1 MRVFNTC
8 IRIVKRRSAALIIYF
23 VIFAALSVV
32 MTNLSVDKYSTD
44 FVASKPA
51 YTVINRDQ
59 ESPLTQGVRELLA
72 RYGEEVLLAD
82 EEEELK
88 DAAFYHASDYILM
101 IPLGFSESFG
111 SENSLKLETMTT
123 PDSAKGYYLDS
134 LVNQYMN
141 LADSWRI
148 LHPEWTEQQIVD
160 TVLQDLSKGADVE
173 IRQFGST
180 QPVSQQVQI
189 FYMLNSYIM
198 LVFSVLSL
206 SILFMAFRK
215 PDLHMRNL
223 CSPLTSRS
231 MNLQIGLCGML
242 LGTLFWILLTI
253 LGLFLY
259 GGRLEGTDPRSL
271 LLLMLNSFLFL
282 LVSLSIGLLAGN
294 FIKSGN
300 SQNAAA
306 NFLSLGMSF
315 LGGAFVPLDMLGAG
329 MLQVARF
336 VPTYWYITAL
346 NKICSLSSFTASS
359 MKEIWQ
365 AMAVQIGFAVAI
377 LCVSLVL
384 SKYMGQSEKNFGAV
398 RTEVEL

>member
-1 MRVFNTC
+1 
-8 IRIVKRRSAALIIYF
+8 
-23 VIFAALSVV
+23 
-32 MTNLSVDKYSTD
+32 
-44 FVASKPA
+44 
-51 YTVINRDQ
+51 
-59 ESPLTQGVRELLA
+59 
-72 RYGEEVLLAD
+72 
-82 EEEELK
+82 
-88 DAAFYHASDYILM
+88 
-101 IPLGFSESFG
+101 
-111 SENSLKLETMTT
+111 
-123 PDSAKGYYLDS
+123 
-134 LVNQYMN
+134 
-141 LADSWRI
+141 
-148 LHPEWTEQQIVD
+148 
-160 TVLQDLSKGADVE
+160 
-173 IRQFGST
+173 
-180 QPVSQQVQI
+180 
-189 FYMLNSYIM
+189 
-198 LVFSVLSL
+198 
-206 SILFMAFRK
+206 
-215 PDLHMRNL
+215 
-223 CSPLTSRS
+223 